1 MTDSYTGFPLTGAN
15 TTALRPAPKTPAAAE
30 TTWAQDRVDG
40 VQSGTDWG
48 QTEINRLKAN
58 WISFVTGLGGSL
70 ADGDDQ
76 LKNAVIAYVAAQ
88 IAALADVVDGAPAL
102 LDTLN
107 ELSAAIGDDPSFAA
121 TMTTA
126 LAGKLALAGGTMTGN
141 LSLVRSSGDATF
153 TLDGVAGSARGI
165 LVRTSGWLR
174 WGLYAGDT
182 DAESGSNAG
191 TSFRLHAYSDA
202 SNWVGTALAI
212 NRSNLNMAVGHS
224 TPLRRLHP
232 LVDDAVNNGVTQVLR
247 VTHTTSGTPAN
258 GIGVGI
264 EFEVETADWNNE
276 VGATIEAVATDVTPG
291 SEDFDLVLKT
301 MVAGGAWAT
310 EALRI
315 GSAAIKASRQIYF
328 PEATLTDAANIDWAV
343 GAAQSAKVTLGGNRT
358 FNAPTGLVAGALY
371 VLRVIQ
377 DGTGSRTLAWNAVFK
392 FGATPILQ
400 TAAGAVDVFL
410 FYSDGTNLYGKH
422 LTEVVAG
429 SPFSGSF
436 TSSEQTVTFGGSLTL
451 AHGLGATPTLVRLQL
466 KCITAEGDY
475 SIGDIYELGAGA
487 TSGTDK
493 STAVWC
499 DATNVN
505 IRFAGAAP
513 NISRKSF
520 GSDFAITAA
529 KWKLIVKAWK

>member
-88 IAALADVVDGAPAL
+88 IAALANVVDGAPAL

-121 TMTTA
+121 TMTAA
-126 LAGKLALAGGTMTGN
+126 LAGKLALTGGTLTGDLN
-141 LSLVRSSGDATF
+141 ISRGASNATLSLASN
-153 TLDGVAGSARGI
+153 AGNQQTIESKRG
-165 LVRTSGWLR
+165 TNLR
-174 WGLYAGDT
+174 WVMQMASA
-182 DAESGSNAG
+182 DAESGSEAG
-191 TSFRLHAYSDA
+191 SRWFLCRYSDDGAFLGYVLSA
-202 SNWVGTALAI
+202 SRSTGFVGVGTAAAGRQLHVVQDDTSSAVSYALRI
-212 NRSNLNMAVGHS
+212 THSCSN
-224 TPLRRLHP
+224 
-232 LVDDAVNNGVTQVLR
+232 
-247 VTHTTSGTPAN
+247 TPAA
-258 GIGVGI
+258 GIGVGM
-264 EFEVETADWNNE
+264 EFDAETAIGNIE
-276 VGATIEAVATDVTPG
+276 VGARIEAVATDVTG
-291 SEDFDLVLKT
+291 GAEDFDLVIKT
-301 MVAGGAWAT
+301 MVAGAAVS
-310 EALRI
+310 EAMRV
-315 GSAAIKASRQIYF
+315 GSAAIKVSRQVYF

-358 FNAPTGLVAGALY
+358 FNAPTGMVAGALY
-371 VLRVIQ
+371 ALRVIQ
-377 DGTGSRTLAWNAVFK
+377 DGTGSRTLTWNAVFK
-392 FGATPILQ
+392 FGATPVLQ

-410 FYSDGTNLYGKH
+410 FYSNGTNLYGKH

-429 SPFSGSF
+429 SPFSASF

-505 IRFAGAAP
+505 IRFSDSAP

-520 GSDFAITAA
+520 GYDFAITAA

>member
-126 LAGKLALAGGTMTGN
+126 LAGKLALAGGTMTGD
-141 LSLVRSSGDATF
+141 LSISRGASNTWIV
-153 TLDGVAGSARGI
+153 LDGNAATYRGI
-165 LVRTSGWLR
+165 LVKTAGVLR
-174 WGLYAGDT
+174 WAVYPGYA

-191 TSFRLHAYSDA
+191 TSFRLLAYSDA
-202 SNWVGTALAI
+202 GSYVGTALAI
-212 NRSNLNMAVGHS
+212 KRSNLNMAVGHI
-224 TPLRRLHP
+224 TPDRMLHP
-232 LVDDAVNNGVTQVLR
+232 EVDDAVNNGVTQVLR
-247 VTHTTSGTPAN
+247 VTHTTSGTPAAN
-258 GIGVGI
+258 IGAGI
-264 EFEVETADWNNE
+264 EFEVETADNNNE
-276 VGATIEAVATDVTPG
+276 VGATIEAVAAGV
-291 SEDFDLVLKT
+291 SAAAENFDLVIKT
-301 MVAGGAWAT
+301 MVAGAAAS
-310 EALRI
+310 EALRV
-315 GSAAIKASRQIYF
+315 GSAAIKASRQVYF
-328 PEATLTDAANIDWAV
+328 PEATLTDAANINWAV
-343 GAAQSAKVTLGGNRT
+343 GAAQTAKVTLGGNRT
-358 FNAPTGLVAGALY
+358 FNAPTGMIAGALY

-377 DGTGSRTLAWNAVFK
+377 DGTGSRTLTWNAVFK
-392 FGATPILQ
+392 FGATPVLQ

-410 FYSDGTNLYGKH
+410 FESDGTNLYGKH
-422 LTEVVAG
+422 LNEVVDS
-429 SPFSGSF
+429 SPFSASF

-451 AHGLGATPTLVRLQL
+451 AHGLGATPTLVQLQL

>member
-126 LAGKLALAGGTMTGN
+126 LAGKLALAGGTMTGDLSISRGASN
-141 LSLVRSSGDATF
+141 TSLV
-153 TLDGVAGSARGI
+153 LDGNAATYRGI
-165 LVRTSGWLR
+165 LVKTAGVLR
-174 WGLYAGDT
+174 WAIYGGYA

-191 TSFRLHAYSDA
+191 TSARLLAYGDTGTFI
-202 SNWVGTALAI
+202 GTALAI
-212 NRSNLNMAVGHS
+212 KRSTLDMGIGHI

-232 LVDDAVNNGVTQVLR
+232 LVDDAVNNAVTQVLR
-247 VTHTTSGTPAN
+247 LTHTTSGTPAN

-264 EFEVETADWNNE
+264 EFEAEAGGGNK
-276 VGATIEAVATDVTPG
+276 VGATIEAVAAGV
-291 SEDFDLVLKT
+291 SAAAENFDLVIKT
-301 MVAGGAWAT
+301 MVAGAAAT
-310 EALRI
+310 EALRV
-315 GSAAIKASRQIYF
+315 GSAAIKASRQVYF

-358 FNAPTGLVAGALY
+358 FNAPTGMIAGALY

-377 DGTGSRTLAWNAVFK
+377 DGTGSRTLTWNAVFK
-392 FGATPILQ
+392 FGATPVLQ

-410 FYSDGTNLYGKH
+410 FESDGTNLYGKH
-422 LTEVVAG
+422 LNEVVDS
-429 SPFSGSF
+429 SPFSASF